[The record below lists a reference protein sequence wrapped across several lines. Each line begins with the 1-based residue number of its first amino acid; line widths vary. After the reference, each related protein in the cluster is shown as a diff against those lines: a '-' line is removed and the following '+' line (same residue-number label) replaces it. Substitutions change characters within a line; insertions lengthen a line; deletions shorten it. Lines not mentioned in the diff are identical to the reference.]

1 MHLLLWKQ
9 WTLVSRMASLPT
21 GLASASGA
29 RWRWGGRWVGG
40 RWFGRR
46 PRGLAKLGLQLAHEG
61 LQLFDLGTLGLH
73 DIQQTEQ
80 GYLHHFGR
88 LGPVLSSNT

>member
-1 MHLLLWKQ
+1 MNLLLRKQ
-9 WTLVSRMASLPT
+9 WTLVSFVTSLPT

-29 RWRWGGRWVGG
+29 GRRRGRGWVGG

-46 PRGLAKLGLQLAHEG
+46 ARSLAELGLQLAHQG

-73 DIQQTEQ
+73 DIQQTKQ
-80 GYLHHFGR
+80 GQLHRFGCVR
-88 LGPVLSSNT
+88 PVLSSNT